1 VKNLSKKYVQALIN
15 LCPYGKIVAN
25 LVMAV
30 ASYTGA
36 KSVIEYSESP
46 VFHYQHSS
54 IGKLFERLLDSLE
67 GKPER
72 FALVVQEFVGSYR
85 PIVPLLRTQL
95 DTTPV
100 LKPHSITHAD
110 RMAVYRPNQTIFG
123 NKPVEIGYNLS
134 CLNIGLDPKWSIPA
148 LMERVCTS
156 EKGVSVGIRQLQA
169 LLKTTDPTVLVV
181 NTADRSYSTPEFM
194 ASLHAESQLVNAIRL
209 SNRTVWSQD
218 SKTGTGGAPRIYGT
232 GYSLR
237 KIGQES
243 HRKNPKTNEL
253 ATPKPSLFER
263 TADESTQYF
272 TRTTRNRTILVQLHR
287 YNDMMLRSRKGFNM
301 KNKPFDIVIVETLD
315 ADTLEPIHQNPI
327 YLALCGQQKNQISLR
342 AAYEE
347 HYLHRY
353 DIEPNNRFMK
363 QQLLL
368 DKFQTPIQAH
378 FDLWLL
384 VIQLAEW
391 LLFVASDELQ
401 PEPKKWQK
409 SSEPPTENQRR
420 LTIAQ
425 TRKAAQT
432 LFLTFD
438 PTPFLPQIANKGK
451 GRKVGMTFQKKATFK
466 PVKKNK
472 NVKKVKKEL
481 PKNANIVNL
490 QPNPT

>member
-1 VKNLSKKYVQALIN
+1 VKNQSEKFAQALIN
-15 LCPYGKIVAN
+15 WCPAGRMLAN
-25 LVMAV
+25 LVMAI
-30 ASYTGA
+30 ASYTRA
-36 KSVIEYSESP
+36 KSVVEYSESP
-46 VFHYQHSS
+46 LYHYQYSS
-54 IGKLFERLLDSLE
+54 IGKLFAQLLESVE
-67 GKPER
+67 GNPQT
-72 FALVVQEFVGSYR
+72 FASQVETFLRAYR
-85 PIVPLLRTQL
+85 PDSAMMRTQL
-95 DTTPV
+95 DTTPIF
-100 LKPHSITHAD
+100 KPHSITHAD
-110 RMAVYRPNQTIFG
+110 RMAVYRPNCTIYG

-134 CLNIGLDPKWSIPA
+134 CLNIGFAPKWSIPA

-156 EKGVSVGIRQLQA
+156 ETGVQVGIRQLQT
-169 LLKTTDPTVLVV
+169 LLKTTDETVLVV

-194 ASLHAESQLVNAIRL
+194 ASLHEEPQLVNEIRL
-209 SNRTVWSQD
+209 SNRTVWAKD
-218 SKTGTGGAPRIYGT
+218 PKRGTGGAPRIYGM

-263 TADESTQYF
+263 KPDESTQYF
-272 TRTTRNRTILVQLHR
+272 TQTARNRTILIKLCR
-287 YNDMMLRSRKGFNM
+287 YNDMMLRSRKGYNM
-301 KNKPFDIVIVETLD
+301 KNKPFDIVVVEPFD

-327 YLALCGQQKNQISLR
+327 YLAICGTHKTKRALR
-342 AAYEE
+342 DAYEE

-378 FDLWLL
+378 FDLWIL
-384 VIQLAEW
+384 VIQLVEW
-391 LLFVASDELQ
+391 LLFVASDELH
-401 PEPKKWQK
+401 PEPKKWQQ
-409 SSEPPTENQRR
+409 SAEPPTQNQPR

-438 PTPFLPQIANKGK
+438 QAPFRPQIANKGK
-451 GRKVGMTFQKKATFK
+451 GRIIGMTFQKKATFK
-466 PVKKNK
+466 PVQKNK

-481 PKNANIVNL
+481 LKSSNTVKP